1 MAQAAA
7 HTREPAPLK
16 GQARR
21 ADEPCV
27 TPRTKLDALI
37 GVLESR
43 EDWLARTLAH
53 LADALKESRTEE
65 LRLATRIAG
74 ERPAANTVDEFR
86 ACEQRV
92 EQLRLAF
99 GKQQAQSRKLLDEHE
114 KARMVLASAH
124 RRTETMVKASERIR
138 SGMVAALNK
147 AETREQDELAL
158 LAFQRAG

>member
-1 MAQAAA
+1 M
-7 HTREPAPLK
+7 
-16 GQARR
+16 
-21 ADEPCV
+21 

-53 LADALKESRTEE
+53 LANALNASRAEE
-65 LRLATRIAG
+65 LRLAARIAS
-74 ERPAANTVDEFR
+74 EKPAANTVDEFR

-92 EQLRLAF
+92 EQQRSSLV
-99 GKQQAQSRKLLDEHE
+99 KQRAQSSKLFDEHE
-114 KARMVLASAH
+114 KARLMLASAH

-138 SGMVAALNK
+138 AGMIAVQNK
-147 AETREQDELAL
+147 AEAREQDELAL

>member
-1 MAQAAA
+1 M
-7 HTREPAPLK
+7 
-16 GQARR
+16 
-21 ADEPCV
+21 

-53 LADALKESRTEE
+53 LATSMQESRAEE
-65 LRLATRIAG
+65 ARLGTRIAG

-92 EQLRLAF
+92 EQLRGAL
-99 GKQQAQSRKLLDEHE
+99 GKQQAQSRKLFDEHE
-114 KARMVLASAH
+114 KARLVLAAAH
-124 RRTETMVKASERIR
+124 RRTETMQKASDRIR
-138 SGMVAALNK
+138 KGMIAVQNK
-147 AETREQDELAL
+147 VEAREQDELAL